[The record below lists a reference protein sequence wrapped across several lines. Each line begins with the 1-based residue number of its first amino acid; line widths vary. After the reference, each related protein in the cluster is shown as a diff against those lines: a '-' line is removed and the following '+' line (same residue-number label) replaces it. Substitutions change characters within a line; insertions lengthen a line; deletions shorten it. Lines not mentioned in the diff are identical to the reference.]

1 MWSLLEVNQI
11 FCGAIMIKSK
21 LSVSTIAGLSIV
33 LGSVLT
39 TAKPSKAQD
48 RFFCDENGMFT
59 TVTTERGSLPL
70 IRWSDRSF
78 PPPFTPAQR
87 CQIVSERF
95 QKFDSNGTL
104 KYIKADTINN
114 LPALCVAAYKGGACL
129 PDGLLVT
136 FKPGTDPN
144 ETLIKL
150 LDQRVWAASETIS
163 LSSGSQTSPSGKENI
178 ISDVDG
184 TTYVN
189 MELFLNGNQE

>member
-1 MWSLLEVNQI
+1 
-11 FCGAIMIKSK
+11 MIKSK
-21 LSVSTIAGLSIV
+21 LSVSIIAGLSVV
-33 LGSVLT
+33 LGSVL
-39 TAKPSKAQD
+39 ASAQPSNAED

>member
-1 MWSLLEVNQI
+1 MTV
-11 FCGAIMIKSK
+11 
-21 LSVSTIAGLSIV
+21 
-33 LGSVLT
+33 GSVL
-39 TAKPSKAQD
+39 AIAESSQAQD
-48 RFFCDENGMFT
+48 RFYCDENGMFT
-59 TVTTERGSLPL
+59 TVNTERGSLPL

-129 PDGLLVT
+129 PNGLLVT

-144 ETLIKL
+144 ETLVKL

-163 LSSGSQTSPSGKENI
+163 LSGNARGASTSEDAETI
-178 ISDVDG
+178 ISNVDG

-189 MELFLNGNQE
+189 MELFLNWQQ